1 MNKEKSKTII
11 HYNKIEIR
19 ESKQYFAIKNLIRNV
34 GIPTNLLGYKY
45 IIEAIIYM
53 ISSDSTLFLS
63 EIYIKIAAN
72 NRTSSECVEAAI
84 RNAIKKSVNQKEG
97 KLKKSLNLPED
108 VKISNSV
115 FLNAAKEIVLNT
127 ISSF

>member
-19 ESKQYFAIKNLIRNV
+19 ESKQYFAIKKLIRNV

-72 NRTSSECVEAAI
+72 NRTSSECVEAAV
-84 RNAIKKSVNQKEG
+84 RNAIKKAVNQKEG